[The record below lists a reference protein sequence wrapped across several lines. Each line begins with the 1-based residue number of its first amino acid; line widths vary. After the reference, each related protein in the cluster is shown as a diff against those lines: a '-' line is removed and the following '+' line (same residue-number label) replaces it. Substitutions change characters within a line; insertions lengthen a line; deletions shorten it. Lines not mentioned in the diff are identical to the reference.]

1 MIAILQDKAGKTV
14 KELVLE
20 PPASVEHDGVVY
32 ERLVRNVY
40 RPVGT
45 LPQKVVRIPAPKP
58 KSRDEEDGDSG

>member
-20 PPASVEHDGVVY
+20 PPASVEHAGVVY

-40 RPVGT
+40 RPVGS
-45 LPQKVVRIPAPKP
+45 LPQVRKISVLLPK
-58 KSRDEEDGDSG
+58 KEEGNG